1 MQICILAANGG
12 NDAKTGGEYG
22 GDFGCV
28 CPAERGKRSELP
40 RAGMRLLHCVIMT
53 TQSDST
59 SYRYTPELA
68 NQIEKTWQQYWKDNG
83 TFNAPNP
90 VGELATSE
98 GELPKEKLNVQD
110 MFPYPSGAGLHVGHP
125 LGYIAT
131 DTYAR
136 YNRML
141 GKNVLHTLGYDAFG
155 LPAEQY
161 AIQTGTHPRTT
172 TEANIENMRRQ
183 LGMLGLGHDPRR
195 SVESTDPEFFK
206 WTQWIFLQI
215 YNSWFDEEQQK
226 ARPIAELIKELE
238 ANKRTTKGGRYYED
252 LSEEEKAAAID
263 EFRLVYLSN
272 STVNWCPGLG
282 TVLANEEVTAEGKS
296 ERGNFPVFRKNLS
309 QWMMR
314 ITAYSDRLLD
324 DLELLDWPEKVKSMQ
339 RNWIGRSRGA
349 EVSFPAEGY
358 EIEVFTTRPD
368 TLFGAEY
375 VVLAPEHELV
385 DALLSPIPYDDDVDE
400 RWTYG
405 HDDPKEAVES
415 YRTDIAAKSDLE
427 RQENKEKTGVF
438 LGTYATNPVSGKK
451 VPIFIADYVLTG
463 YGTGAIMA
471 VPAHDTRD
479 YEFAQAFG
487 LPITEVVSGGNVEEE
502 AWTEDGALVN
512 SSNDKGLDLNG
523 LNKAEAIAAAIE
535 WLEKDGSGREKVQYK
550 LRDWLFA
557 RQRYWGEPFPIVYD
571 KDGFAHALPESMLPV
586 ELPEVEDY
594 KPVSFDPEDKDS
606 EPQPP
611 LAKVRDWVEVEL
623 DLGDGPQTYFRDTN
637 VMPQWA
643 GSSWYQLRYI
653 DPRND
658 EAFCD
663 IENERYWTGPR
674 PEQHGPQDPGGVDLY
689 VGGVE
694 HAVLHLLYSRFWH
707 KVLFDLGFVSSQE
720 PYRRLYNQG
729 YIQAYAYTDSRGV
742 YVPAAEVEEKDG
754 KFYYNGEEVNQEY
767 GKMGKSLK
775 NAVAPDD
782 ICRDFGAD
790 TLRVYEMSMGPL
802 DTSRPWATKDVV
814 GSQRFLQRLWRLA
827 VNEDTGELATTDAA
841 LSEDDLKQLH
851 RTIAGVRDDYENLRL
866 NTVVAKLIE
875 YVNYLTKTYRT
886 EAPRAAVE
894 PIAQLVSPI
903 APHIAEEL
911 WQRFGHD
918 ETITYQPFPTFE
930 EKYLVDDEIEV
941 PVQIN
946 GKVKARI
953 NVPAD
958 AAQDAVF
965 DVALAD
971 AKIADLTNGKNVVK
985 KIYVPGRMVNLVVK

>member
-1 MQICILAANGG
+1 
-12 NDAKTGGEYG
+12 
-22 GDFGCV
+22 
-28 CPAERGKRSELP
+28 
-40 RAGMRLLHCVIMT
+40 MT

-90 VGELATSE
+90 VGELATDA

-238 ANKRTTKGGRYYED
+238 ANKRTTKDGRYYED
-252 LSEEEKAAAID
+252 LTEEEKAAAID

-487 LPITEVVSGGNVEEE
+487 LPIHGGCLCGNVEEE

-953 NVPAD
+953 NVAAD
-958 AAQDAVF
+958 ADQDAVF

-971 AKIADLTNGKNVVK
+971 AKIADLTSGKNVVK